1 MTVETLG
8 DAWRAGWRVK
18 ARCAAGGRAGLKSIR
33 ECHREYEPDMETL
46 VWTRGAAMPLADLAT
61 RLRCPTCRSLKV
73 TVAFVLPPKTDEGRV
88 RFHDPLEDMSALP
101 HRVELYKKGGS
112 LDRLVAATMDIDIAR
127 GAYDVAVRQMKLEEG
142 WWLLLRRFGQAV
154 ARYPEEETVRTATAA
169 ESNAEWDKMREG
181 LPKGRKRVFK

>member
-61 RLRCPTCRSLKV
+61 RLRCPSCRSLRV
-73 TVAFVLPPKTDEGRV
+73 NVAFVPPLTTDEGRV
-88 RFHDPLEDMSALP
+88 RFYDHREDMSALP
-101 HRVELYKKGGS
+101 HRVELYKQGGS
-112 LDRLVAATMDIDIAR
+112 LDRLVAASMDIDIAR

-142 WWLLLRRFGQAV
+142 WQLVLRRFGQAV
-154 ARYPEEETVRTATAA
+154 ASHPPQESRWAGKAA
-169 ESNAEWDKMREG
+169 DLNAEWNKRREG
-181 LPKGRKRVFK
+181 LPKGRTRVFK